1 MTNDKVDALK
11 DRATGKAKELEGKVT
26 GDKTRETQGKAE
38 NLKGKV
44 KEKLTDA
51 KDDAKEL
58 IADAKDKLTD

>member
-44 KEKLTDA
+44 KQKLTDA